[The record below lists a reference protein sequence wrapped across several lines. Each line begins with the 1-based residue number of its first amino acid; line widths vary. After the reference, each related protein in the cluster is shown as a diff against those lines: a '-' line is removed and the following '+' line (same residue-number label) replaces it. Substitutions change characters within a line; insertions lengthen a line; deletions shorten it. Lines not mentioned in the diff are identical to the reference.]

1 MKKIGITGSL
11 ASGKTTA
18 SRILAK
24 KNGPLFS
31 ADDIVRK
38 LYSNN
43 SFKKLIRKKFKIKN
57 KVNIKKILKAKIL
70 QKKSNIKILEKI
82 IHPIVRKEMRGFEKK
97 NTKKK
102 FIFFEIP
109 LLVESK
115 LYSKFDIIFFI
126 KAKRKNRLKR
136 FISKGG
142 NKKLFTILN
151 NKQLSDVKKIKFC
164 DHTIVNDKNI
174 RFLKQNLLDIFENYV
189 RNIS

>member
-151 NKQLSDVKKIKFC
+151 KKQLSDVKKIKFC

>member
-18 SRILAK
+18 SRILSK

>member
-1 MKKIGITGSL
+1 
-11 ASGKTTA
+11 
-18 SRILAK
+18 
-24 KNGPLFS
+24 
-31 ADDIVRK
+31 
-38 LYSNN
+38 
-43 SFKKLIRKKFKIKN
+43 
-57 KVNIKKILKAKIL
+57 
-70 QKKSNIKILEKI
+70 
-82 IHPIVRKEMRGFEKK
+82 MRGFEKK